1 MQSLVSPY
9 ERLLCKRPLLPA
21 SAFFLLAREARVE
34 PGLARHSD
42 PFALGAIPLL
52 RCSSDAAAGMSQKRD
67 TGQWSILTGTPPRKI
82 KGQAREKPAEQQD
95 EHEANKDDVLE
106 NDTHPE
112 RIFSQILTAYDE
124 MEQQHILELQQQVAT
139 MRTALEAATATHKQ
153 LWDEIARLDK
163 ALALVENAVRAC
175 AAPASS

>member
-1 MQSLVSPY
+1 M
-9 ERLLCKRPLLPA
+9 PLLPA
-21 SAFFLLAREARVE
+21 TAFFLLARVARVE

-82 KGQAREKPAEQQD
+82 RGQAWERPAEQQD

-112 RIFSQILTAYDE
+112 RIFSQILTAYEE
-124 MEQQHILELQQQVAT
+124 MQQRHICELEQRVAT
-139 MRTALEAATATHKQ
+139 IRTALDAATATHKQ
-153 LWDEIARLDK
+153 LWDQIARLDK
-163 ALALVENAVRAC
+163 ALALVETAAVDPTAAVRARTR
-175 AAPASS
+175 APSS